1 MECMKRP
8 NGSCPHASKNF
19 EQLSKAFPYFDSTD
33 LKSLQYEVCCLCRSE
48 WNIPRFKK
56 NLDLTNSK
64 NRDTMSVQTKSKG
77 DNNMAKTAK
86 VLNDEIK
93 TRFLDGVSE
102 HLTNV
107 GEEVLRTGSNEIAV
121 PVVDEDGNEKWL
133 VLTFKVPTGS
143 REGDAYDGYSMAED
157 YQMKQAEKEAKAKA
171 KAEKAK
177 KDKAKREA
185 KAKEK
190 AEG

>member
-1 MECMKRP
+1 
-8 NGSCPHASKNF
+8 
-19 EQLSKAFPYFDSTD
+19 
-33 LKSLQYEVCCLCRSE
+33 
-48 WNIPRFKK
+48 
-56 NLDLTNSK
+56 
-64 NRDTMSVQTKSKG
+64 
-77 DNNMAKTAK
+77 MAKTTK
-86 VLNDEIK
+86 VLNEEIK
-93 TRFLDGVSE
+93 IRFLEGVSE

-107 GEEVLRTGSNEIAV
+107 GEEVLRVGSNEIAL

-143 REGDAYDGYSMAED
+143 RDGDAYDGYSMAED
-157 YQMKQAEKEAKAKA
+157 YQMKQAEKAEKAKV
-171 KAEKAK
+171 KAEKAA